1 MITLHHL
8 ENSRSL
14 RIVWLLEELGLD
26 YEIRHYA
33 RDSKTMLAP
42 PELKQVHPL
51 GKSPVITDGD
61 ITVPESGAIIEYLI
75 QRYGNDSWKISADD
89 PRWVQER
96 YWLHYAEGS
105 LMPLLVM
112 KLIFSR
118 IPKSPMPFIARPV
131 AKGISGKVIGTFI
144 DPQLENQLAVIEAH
158 LGTHSWFTGDTP
170 SAADIIMSFPLQ
182 AASARADLSQ
192 LPAIQ
197 RFLQQMEARPAYQ
210 RAVERAG
217 PLTPMR

>member
-1 MITLHHL
+1 
-8 ENSRSL
+8 
-14 RIVWLLEELGLD
+14 
-26 YEIRHYA
+26 
-33 RDSKTMLAP
+33 
-42 PELKQVHPL
+42 
-51 GKSPVITDGD
+51 
-61 ITVPESGAIIEYLI
+61 I

-112 KLIFSR
+112 KLVFSR

-170 SAADIIMSFPLQ
+170 SAADII
-182 AASARADLSQ
+182 
-192 LPAIQ
+192 I
-197 RFLQQMEARPAYQ
+197 
-210 RAVERAG
+210 
-217 PLTPMR
+217 

>member
-1 MITLHHL
+1 
-8 ENSRSL
+8 
-14 RIVWLLEELGLD
+14 
-26 YEIRHYA
+26 
-33 RDSKTMLAP
+33 
-42 PELKQVHPL
+42 
-51 GKSPVITDGD
+51 VITDGD

-112 KLIFSR
+112 KLVFSR

>member
-1 MITLHHL
+1 MITVHHL

-14 RIVWLLEELGLD
+14 RIVWMLEELGVE
-26 YEIRHYA
+26 YQIKHYK

-42 PELKQVHPL
+42 AELRAIHPL

-61 ITVPESGAIIEYLI
+61 NVIAESGAIIEYLAH
-75 QRYGNDSWKISADD
+75 RYGDPDWIIPASD
-89 PRWVQER
+89 PRWQQER

-112 KLIFSR
+112 KLIFSH
-118 IPKSPMPFIARPV
+118 IPRTPMPFFAKPV

-144 DPQLENQLAVIEAH
+144 NPQLQTQLDVIEKH
-158 LGTHSWFTGDTP
+158 LASHTWFTGDAP
-170 SAADIIMSFPLQ
+170 GCADIMMSFPLQ
-182 AASARADLSQ
+182 AASARADIAS
-192 LPAIQ
+192 LPSIA

-210 RAVERAG
+210 RAVASAG
-217 PLTPMR
+217 PLTPMA